1 MILFKKLL
9 LHTLK
14 IWPFL
19 YKIQT
24 EPHYKKMEIC
34 IGLGSSFTFDITCV
48 TYRETYPQGVFLW
61 DVPLFNPLGLGVV
74 FYTESNE

>member
-1 MILFKKLL
+1 
-9 LHTLK
+9 
-14 IWPFL
+14 
-19 YKIQT
+19 
-24 EPHYKKMEIC
+24 MEIC

-74 FYTESNE
+74 FYAESNEWKNQKRISILLENERGYRKDRRRLSKK